1 MKMSKLDDVKNLS
14 LYKSWKFKIYEVKT
28 MRRDV
33 NIQIMIILSH
43 FSQ

>member
-28 MRRDV
+28 REEM
-33 NIQIMIILSH
+33 
-43 FSQ
+43 